1 MDMEGIEN
9 ESIHLMI
16 TSPPYFNAPFDYKV
30 LYETY
35 DDYMGVLQAVAKET
49 YRVLKNGR
57 IAVLNI
63 DDILVHGEK
72 YPIVADATRIFIDA
86 GFRYRDRIIMLNIPR
101 YPF

>member
-49 YRVLKNGR
+49 YRV
-57 IAVLNI
+57 
-63 DDILVHGEK
+63 
-72 YPIVADATRIFIDA
+72 
-86 GFRYRDRIIMLNIPR
+86 
-101 YPF
+101 